1 MHKQT
6 RWVLMNI
13 AAKLLASGNI
23 EPPRTDRENK
33 IFDQFQEKE
42 IQLAIDIR
50 VAIDEEKRLLAT
62 ENAKPEEIPSN
73 NDPVKPGE

>member
-6 RWVLMNI
+6 LGALMNI
-13 AAKLLASGNI
+13 AAKLLANGNI
-23 EPPRTDRENK
+23 EPPRTRRENK

-50 VAIDEEKRLLAT
+50 AAIDKEKRLLAT
-62 ENAKPEEIPSN
+62 KGTKPSPEREEP
-73 NDPVKPGE
+73 